1 MLKTRFQEF
10 IDQQSFPLLV
20 ATNHQLWSP
29 QSPWSSDVFRFSAA
43 CAGEF
48 SVWSDS
54 HLAKL
59 PLRKIS
65 EVGQA
70 SQMFEQNR
78 AKWNRFKTF
87 KRGMWRSIVWKRMYE
102 SATFD
107 TQGFHKL
114 SACTAC
120 CGVTC
125 GLPGNSKME
134 KRLQVCTPQ
143 NSTHQCTCL
152 LVLYFNSW
160 AFLSHTC

>member
-10 IDQQSFPLLV
+10 TDQQSFLLLV
-20 ATNHQLWSP
+20 VTNHQLWSP

-70 SQMFEQNR
+70 SQMFEQYR
-78 AKWNRFKTF
+78 AK
-87 KRGMWRSIVWKRMYE
+87 
-102 SATFD
+102 
-107 TQGFHKL
+107 
-114 SACTAC
+114 
-120 CGVTC
+120 
-125 GLPGNSKME
+125 
-134 KRLQVCTPQ
+134 
-143 NSTHQCTCL
+143 
-152 LVLYFNSW
+152 
-160 AFLSHTC
+160 